1 MKKIT
6 LAIIVLSVILVGAC
20 LVSAHSPERPLPGP
34 HDAAIDSIYA
44 SGAAHPQGS
53 DLRLDLVLSSIQHNF
68 LDTVPDIYD

>member
-6 LAIIVLSVILVGAC
+6 LAIIVVSVILVGDC

-44 SGAAHPQGS
+44 SSVTHPQGS
-53 DLRLDLVLSSIQHNF
+53 DIKLDLVLSSIQHNF
-68 LDTVPDIYD
+68 LDMVHD

>member
-6 LAIIVLSVILVGAC
+6 LAIIVVSVILVGAC
-20 LVSAHSPERPLPGP
+20 LVSAHSPERPLPDP

-44 SGAAHPQGS
+44 SGVTHPQGS

-68 LDTVPDIYD
+68 LDMVHD

>member
-6 LAIIVLSVILVGAC
+6 LAIIILSVMLVGAC

-44 SGAAHPQGS
+44 SGVTHPQGS

-68 LDTVPDIYD
+68 LDTVPDIHD